1 MLRIDSTGQNYTEF
15 SWETI
20 VILGIN
26 FYGRNGGGKKCLDLD
41 YILKIGTTHF
51 LTYWMYVGREN
62 KDSRMTPLMLASVL
76 ENDGGGPIF
85 EEISGEIITNLF

>member
-1 MLRIDSTGQNYTEF
+1 MG
-15 SWETI
+15 
-20 VILGIN
+20 
-26 FYGRNGGGKKCLDLD
+26 

-85 EEISGEIITNLF
+85 EEIWGEIITNLF